1 MGYNSHK
8 NMKKLLLIMVS
19 TIFSTAIF
27 AQDFSRLQKNEKTNL
42 VTFQK
47 VIEVPN
53 QTKSQI
59 FSNCM
64 AWIATY
70 YVSGK
75 YVTQLSDAEG
85 GKIIIKPVAIFTFNQ
100 SAKAECDYTL
110 TISTKDGKARAVIDQ
125 LHSDHTPD
133 TNYPGWGYAEEWL
146 EGKANGYK
154 QPSGSL
160 KRLSAM
166 ANALADH
173 IDGIFASL
181 EKYLLQ
187 QTEEDW

>member
-100 SAKAECDYTL
+100 SAKAECDYT
-110 TISTKDGKARAVIDQ
+110 
-125 LHSDHTPD
+125 
-133 TNYPGWGYAEEWL
+133 
-146 EGKANGYK
+146 
-154 QPSGSL
+154 
-160 KRLSAM
+160 
-166 ANALADH
+166 
-173 IDGIFASL
+173 
-181 EKYLLQ
+181 
-187 QTEEDW
+187 

>member
-1 MGYNSHK
+1 M
-8 NMKKLLLIMVS
+8 
-19 TIFSTAIF
+19 
-27 AQDFSRLQKNEKTNL
+27 
-42 VTFQK
+42 
-47 VIEVPN
+47 
-53 QTKSQI
+53 
-59 FSNCM
+59 
-64 AWIATY
+64 
-70 YVSGK
+70 
-75 YVTQLSDAEG
+75 
-85 GKIIIKPVAIFTFNQ
+85 
-100 SAKAECDYTL
+100 
-110 TISTKDGKARAVIDQ
+110 IDQ
-125 LHSDHTPD
+125 LHSDHPPD

>member
-1 MGYNSHK
+1 
-8 NMKKLLLIMVS
+8 MKKLLFIMAA
-19 TIFSTAIF
+19 TIFVATSW
-27 AQDFSRLQKNEKTNL
+27 AQDFSRLQKSEKTNL

-47 VIEVPN
+47 IIELPN
-53 QTKSQI
+53 QNKSQI

-64 AWIATY
+64 AWIATN

-85 GKIIIKPVAIFTFNQ
+85 GKIIIKPIAYFTFNQ
-100 SAKAECDYTL
+100 SVSAECNYTL
-110 TISTKDGKARAVIDQ
+110 TISVKDGKARAVIDQ
-125 LHSDHTPD
+125 LYSEHTPN
-133 TNYPGWGYAEEWL
+133 TTYPGWGYAEEWL

-154 QPSGSL
+154 QPTGSL

-181 EKYLLQ
+181 EQYLSS